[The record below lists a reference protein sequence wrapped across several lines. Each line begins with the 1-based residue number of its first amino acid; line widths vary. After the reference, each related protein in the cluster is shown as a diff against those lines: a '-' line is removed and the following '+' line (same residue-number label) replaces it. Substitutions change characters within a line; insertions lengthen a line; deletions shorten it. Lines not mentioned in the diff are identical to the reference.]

1 VLYPFCSFFL
11 TKESVIHYYNEILK
25 KTGNDFRPVDY
36 LQRTP
41 RSWDYREKNAVIG
54 GQGAGFEPALES
66 SALRQ

>member
-36 LQRTP
+36 LQERQGVGTT
-41 RSWDYREKNAVIG
+41 EKKMQLLVGRVQDLN
-54 GQGAGFEPALES
+54 QLLNPAP
-66 SALRQ
+66 